1 MRSILAALVLATA
14 TILAAGC
21 GSDDETTSYTTKAPP
36 AGGGE
41 SSPTPEPTETATEE
55 PTPSPMAEATPEKE
69 EEGDS
74 AVVEGGPEGEE
85 IEIVGTEFAFEPA
98 EVSAK
103 AGRVTLTLDN
113 QGQAPHE
120 IVVLDT
126 DTAPDALPTGDDG
139 TAEEEGNVGETEE
152 IPGGE
157 RTSVT
162 LELDAGDYVLIC
174 NLPGHYQGGM
184 YGSLTVE

>member
-14 TILAAGC
+14 TMLAAGC
-21 GSDDETTSYTTKAPP
+21 GSDDETTSYTTLAPP
-36 AGGGE
+36 SGGE
-41 SSPTPEPTETATEE
+41 STPTPEPTETATEE
-55 PTPSPMAEATPEKE
+55 PMEEPTPESTPENE
-69 EEGDS
+69 EPDDS
-74 AVVEGGPEGEE
+74 AIVEGGAKGEE

-98 EVSAK
+98 EVSAR

-157 RTSVT
+157 KTSVT
-162 LELDAGDYVLIC
+162 FELDSGDYVLIC